1 MTATTTLSTAQGL
14 HYGLLGMPLAF
25 VALPL
30 YVLLPHHYASQYGM
44 PLATLGAVLL
54 AARMFDAFTD
64 PLLGRWSDRLL
75 ARSHGALLT
84 AAALACA
91 VLALGLGALFLP
103 PVRGVQALAAWALA
117 ALLVTSLAYSLVSI
131 AHQAWGALLGGNE
144 AQRSRI
150 VAWREAAALVGVVL
164 ASVLSSLAGVGA
176 LVAVFAVLL
185 AAGWLAWARA
195 PRPALTPSAG
205 AAMPWSALW
214 QPWRQAAFRR
224 LMAVF
229 VPSGIASAIPATLV
243 LFFIDDRLQL
253 PANVQG
259 AFLGAYFLSAAL
271 SMPLWLRA
279 VPRWGL
285 ARTWLAGM
293 LLSVAVFIGAATLG
307 AGDAWP
313 FLLVCVLSG
322 LALGADLA
330 LPGAL
335 LAGVIAQDG
344 GDARHGG
351 AYFGWWNLAAKL
363 NLALAAGL
371 ALPLLG
377 LWGYAPGA
385 RSEDALLP
393 LTLAY
398 AVLPC
403 ALKLLAAA
411 CLYLLILRP
420 RAAPTALVAPRS
432 L

>member
-1 MTATTTLSTAQGL
+1 MTAPGAPGTLPASQGL
-14 HYGLLGMPLAF
+14 AYGLLGLPLAF

-54 AARMFDAFTD
+54 AARLFDAFTD

-91 VLALGLGALFLP
+91 VLALGLAALFLP

-293 LLSVAVFIGAATLG
+293 LLSVAVAMSLTPALCATLLKPLPAG
-307 AGDAWP
+307 AHHPAPRGLLGRFFGA
-313 FLLVCVLSG
+313 FNRGFERGNSGVTRLAGGLIRRSGRVLLVYALI
-322 LALGADLA
+322 LGATGVLYKT
-330 LPGAL
+330 LPTSFLPNEDQGTLMAELRLPAGATDERL
-335 LAGVIAQDG
+335 T
-344 GDARHGG
+344 
-351 AYFGWWNLAAKL
+351 
-363 NLALAAGL
+363 
-371 ALPLLG
+371 
-377 LWGYAPGA
+377 
-385 RSEDALLP
+385 RSLQA
-393 LTLAY
+393 
-398 AVLPC
+398 
-403 ALKLLAAA
+403 
-411 CLYLLILRP
+411 LRP
-420 RAAPTALVAPRS
+420 GWASRPTSRATP
-432 L
+432 

>member
-14 HYGLLGMPLAF
+14 HYGLLGMPLA
-25 VALPL
+25 
-30 YVLLPHHYASQYGM
+30 
-44 PLATLGAVLL
+44 TLGAVLL
-54 AARMFDAFTD
+54 AARLFDAFTD

-344 GDARHGG
+344 GDAGHGG

>member
-1 MTATTTLSTAQGL
+1 
-14 HYGLLGMPLAF
+14 
-25 VALPL
+25 
-30 YVLLPHHYASQYGM
+30 
-44 PLATLGAVLL
+44 
-54 AARMFDAFTD
+54 
-64 PLLGRWSDRLL
+64 
-75 ARSHGALLT
+75 
-84 AAALACA
+84 
-91 VLALGLGALFLP
+91 
-103 PVRGVQALAAWALA
+103 
-117 ALLVTSLAYSLVSI
+117 
-131 AHQAWGALLGGNE
+131 GGNE

>member
-1 MTATTTLSTAQGL
+1 
-14 HYGLLGMPLAF
+14 
-25 VALPL
+25 
-30 YVLLPHHYASQYGM
+30 
-44 PLATLGAVLL
+44 
-54 AARMFDAFTD
+54 
-64 PLLGRWSDRLL
+64 
-75 ARSHGALLT
+75 
-84 AAALACA
+84 
-91 VLALGLGALFLP
+91 
-103 PVRGVQALAAWALA
+103 
-117 ALLVTSLAYSLVSI
+117 
-131 AHQAWGALLGGNE
+131 
-144 AQRSRI
+144 
-150 VAWREAAALVGVVL
+150 
-164 ASVLSSLAGVGA
+164 
-176 LVAVFAVLL
+176 
-185 AAGWLAWARA
+185 
-195 PRPALTPSAG
+195 
-205 AAMPWSALW
+205 MPWSALW

-243 LFFIDDRLQL
+243 LFFIEDRLQL
-253 PANVQG
+253 PASLQG

-307 AGDAWP
+307 AGDVWP
-313 FLLVCVLSG
+313 FALVCVLSG
-322 LALGADLA
+322 LALGTDLA

-420 RAAPTALVAPRS
+420 HAAPPPLVAPRS